1 MGDQVVVMI
10 DGDSLPVE
18 PVGSLAALGWMPG
31 QWVKYTNDPL
41 TFSGAQATVDITDGQ
56 GVCAGFLKTGPQHN
70 QPVLLLSDMWRDD
83 ITRPGG
89 DTQKDWTAF
98 DAGAA
103 FTFDNSKQ
111 LQREGSRIVTM
122 IIPGTGTWKIYVF
135 EREDLAERT
144 NPGTGAPL
152 VYLPNQPLYVSNRGY
167 FTNEKE
173 GFNHG
178 WVEHIVVR
186 TGSDREG
193 SFIVI
198 SEGKGYAP

>member
-1 MGDQVVVMI
+1 MGDQVRTLI

-18 PVGSLAALGWMPG
+18 PVGYLATNGWYPG
-31 QWVKYTNDPL
+31 TWVKYTNDPL
-41 TFSGAQATVDITDGQ
+41 TFSGAQATVDISDGT

-70 QPVLLLSDMWRDD
+70 QPVMLLSDMWRDD
-83 ITRPGG
+83 IRRPGG
-89 DTQKDWTAF
+89 DTYKDWTAF

-103 FTFDNSKQ
+103 LTFDADNQ

-135 EREDLAERT
+135 ETLDLAERT

-173 GFNHG
+173 GLTNG

-193 SFIVI
+193 DFLII
-198 SEGKGYAP
+198 SEGNGYAP